1 MTPLVTHHRQSGMSC
16 GAQRVDVTDRGVADP
31 QLLELAVS
39 FKGDRLVRGTGGGSG
54 RLPLSPTAAADVVPF
69 LLSLLSVM
77 GTNRRSHKQ
86 SRSAESGYSFVELV
100 ITVGMILVLTT
111 WAMPSFLNYYRSAR
125 VRAGA
130 QAVSAY
136 LNEARQLALR
146 NNSPVCVVRSSTTTM
161 QFRTATGT
169 TCNATVI
176 AAAGLANSSSN
187 IQLPDNVTLSTTTV
201 IFGNLGNANT
211 AGSYTVTDA
220 VSSRTLTVTV
230 AGSGRVT
237 VGP

>member
-1 MTPLVTHHRQSGMSC
+1 MAS
-16 GAQRVDVTDRGVADP
+16 
-31 QLLELAVS
+31 
-39 FKGDRLVRGTGGGSG
+39 
-54 RLPLSPTAAADVVPF
+54 SPTAPTKLVPF
-69 LLSLLSVM
+69 LLPLLSVM
-77 GTNRRSHKQ
+77 GTDRQSHTRPRNSQ
-86 SRSAESGYSFVELV
+86 AGYSFVELV
-100 ITVGMILVLTT
+100 ITVGMIVVLTT

-136 LNEARQLALR
+136 LNEGRQLAIR
-146 NNSPVCVVRSSTTTM
+146 NNSSVCVVRSSSTSM

-169 TCNATVI
+169 TCNATVLV
-176 AAAGLANSSSN
+176 AAGLANSSSN
-187 IQLPDNVTLSTTTV
+187 IPLPDSITLSTTTV

-211 AGSYTVTDA
+211 AGSYTVTDS

-237 VGP
+237 IGP

>member
-1 MTPLVTHHRQSGMSC
+1 LNGRILRSRFPVRSGTRLASRPLRW
-16 GAQRVDVTDRGVADP
+16 ANA
-31 QLLELAVS
+31 
-39 FKGDRLVRGTGGGSG
+39 GDL
-54 RLPLSPTAAADVVPF
+54 VPF
-69 LLSLLSVM
+69 LLPLLSVM
-77 GTNRRSHKQ
+77 ATDHQPFTRSPQ
-86 SRSAESGYSFVELV
+86 SGYSFVELV
-100 ITVGMILVLTT
+100 ITVGMIVVLTT

-130 QAVSAY
+130 RAVSAY
-136 LNEARQLALR
+136 LNEARQLAIR
-146 NNSPVCVVRSSTTTM
+146 NNSPVCVVRSSASTM
-161 QFRTATGT
+161 QYRTATGT

-187 IQLPDNVTLSTTTV
+187 IRLPDNVTLSTATV

-237 VGP
+237 IGP